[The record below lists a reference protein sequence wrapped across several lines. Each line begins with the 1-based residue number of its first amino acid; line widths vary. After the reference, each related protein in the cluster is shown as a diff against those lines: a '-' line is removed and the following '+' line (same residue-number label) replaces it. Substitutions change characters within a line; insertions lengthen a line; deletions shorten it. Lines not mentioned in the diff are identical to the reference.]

1 MFPPPN
7 GIEMFAEFYLRMGVS
22 QMKMNRWFSVA
33 LLVGVSAMSN
43 ESLVST
49 YADDTAKPGHSHE
62 PAKSDE
68 AKIKAAIAK
77 LPEADRSAAAGQRY
91 CPMMDTVRLGA
102 MGAPVKV
109 MIDGKPVFLC
119 CEGCKDEAVEHG
131 KETLTKV
138 EKLKKA
144 AIAVAKLPAADQ
156 PLAEAQLY
164 CPIVKDSRLGSYV
177 ARAVKTTR
185 RRMPRPPWPRWR
197 GSRRRTPSPPIT
209 TMRTTITRRMTLLK
223 SKRVEDPFGHRSL
236 NGDHQGSDFLN
247 GWTIGERWP
256 DNWPVSS

>member
-144 AIAVAKLPAADQ
+144 AIAVAK

-164 CPIVKDSRLGSYV
+164 CPIVKDSRLGSMGMP
-177 ARAVKTTR
+177 VKL
-185 RRMPRPPWPRWR
+185 MLDGKPVFLCCK
-197 GSRRRTPSPPIT
+197 GCEDDAKKNAKA
-209 TMRTTITRRMTLLK
+209 TLAKVEGIKKANAK
-223 SKRVEDPFGHRSL
+223 SAHHDHEDH
-236 NGDHQGSDFLN
+236 DHKKDDA
-247 GWTIGERWP
+247 P
-256 DNWPVSS
+256 KK